1 MSIICSYYRRRVPSG
16 QGKRR
21 RRDHGPC
28 AITPPDRRACPRP
41 GRRAAAPAARYNA
54 GMAWL
59 YLLLAGLLEVGWAV
73 GLKYSDGFR
82 RLWPSLGTAAA
93 MVASLAL
100 LAQALKT
107 LPLGT
112 AYTVWTGIGAVGT
125 VLLGILLFGESRD
138 LLRLLCIAL
147 IVAGVVGLRLVGGG
161 H

>member
-1 MSIICSYYRRRVPSG
+1 
-16 QGKRR
+16 
-21 RRDHGPC
+21 
-28 AITPPDRRACPRP
+28 
-41 GRRAAAPAARYNA
+41 
-54 GMAWL
+54 MAWL

-73 GLKYSDGFR
+73 GLKYTDGFR
-82 RLWPSLGTAAA
+82 RLWPSVGTGAAI
-93 MVASLAL
+93 VASLAL
-100 LAQALKT
+100 LSQAVKT

-138 LLRLLCIAL
+138 PLRLLCIAL